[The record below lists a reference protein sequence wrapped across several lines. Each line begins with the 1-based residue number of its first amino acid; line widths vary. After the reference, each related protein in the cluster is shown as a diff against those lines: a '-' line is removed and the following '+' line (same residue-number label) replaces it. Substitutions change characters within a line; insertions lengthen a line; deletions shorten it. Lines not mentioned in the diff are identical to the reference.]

1 MAEALVPRCH
11 IPWQQMVIDSTGA
24 VAPCCYWGAYNNT
37 NPPVGNLKTQTLE
50 EIWNGGEFQ
59 RLRAGMAA
67 GDLEAAGC
75 ARCHA
80 LAQGLSMDLEGDPAS
95 ENDFETPYALNLRT
109 LKQEVATGA
118 TVLEARPTIVSYT
131 PSHRCNIRCTHCY
144 QESTRNAEI
153 DRADADEEVA
163 RLAPYLVR
171 LVAGGG
177 EPFLLPIWRKF
188 LDRFDLSLNPY
199 LDFATSTNA
208 TVISDRVLAGL
219 ARFKKLTINISLDGT
234 GAVYE
239 RVRVGARFDQVASN
253 IRKLKAVV
261 LNARSD
267 RSSVGVSMCVMKSSI
282 LDLPNF
288 IRFARDEILACGF
301 SPVISMPPD
310 ENLRCF
316 NDDPASEMTGWA
328 AAIDEAEAELES
340 YFLVLGRFWKAGE
353 ISHAGRMAWK
363 NSFRL
368 LRELIPFD
376 LAQVPHHCVRVAL
389 PSGLVSQ
396 WRQQYG
402 SDLVCYIFRVG
413 EANAAYWGRIR
424 DSACDVHLAPG
435 RYVVNVATKW
445 ALAGYWDQLGFEVT
459 AGSTEATADYLMRA
473 AEPPAEVLAVATAAA
488 PKAGADPGIRA

>member
-1 MAEALVPRCH
+1 
-11 IPWQQMVIDSTGA
+11 
-24 VAPCCYWGAYNNT
+24 
-37 NPPVGNLKTQTLE
+37 
-50 EIWNGGEFQ
+50 
-59 RLRAGMAA
+59 MAA

-144 QESTRNAEI
+144 QESTRDAEI

-288 IRFARDEILACGF
+288 FRFARDEILACGF

-459 AGSTEATADYLMRA
+459 AGSTEATADYLMRE
-473 AEPPAEVLAVATAAA
+473 AEPPAEVLAVAAAAA